1 MSVTLRAV
9 SENCHRRN
17 RRASR
22 LSGLLASWAVAFVL
36 VLLPAALPLC
46 GMEMDLC
53 SVDAVA
59 VPAGT
64 HCPMDEAG
72 GPEMPCCVQD
82 TSPQGPA
89 PATPGKADAD
99 LRVQLKAQ
107 APPPTPAETLFAMPT
122 VEAPAPVPVAT
133 LAAPAVPLYT
143 LLSTL
148 LS

>member
-9 SENCHRRN
+9 SENRHHRN
-17 RRASR
+17 RRA
-22 LSGLLASWAVAFVL
+22 LGVSGLLASWVLALVL
-36 VLLPAALPLC
+36 VVVPAALPLC

-53 SVDAVA
+53 SMEVAA
-59 VPAGT
+59 VPTGT
-64 HCPMDEAG
+64 HCPMEEAG
-72 GPEMPCCVQD
+72 RPEMPCCVQD

-107 APPPTPAETLFAMPT
+107 APAPTLVQTLFATPT
-122 VEAPAPVPVAT
+122 VEAPAPAPVAI
-133 LAAPAVPLYT
+133 LATPAVPLYT